1 MFGKE
6 TDSAIVAN
14 SRFSIDDIDAI
25 SMIGDELTEDE
36 LAWVSGAQRPI
47 YIGKTFFDDGSVES
61 DWIVGD

>member
-1 MFGKE
+1 MSHKE
-6 TDSAIVAN
+6 TESALVSNTRI
-14 SRFSIDDIDAI
+14 SIEDIDAL

-36 LAWVSGAQRPI
+36 LAWVSGAQKPI